1 MYQRWRNGWWPV
13 ASKFSGIDDMTI
25 SKAEKSETRDATGRF
40 VPGHSIGRPKGSKSA
55 FNKQVLAALGDL
67 TSQAMA
73 VLKERLNQNDLKAAT
88 FVLARFL
95 PEHRLT
101 DVGSVDP
108 TAWADAMATGEITVS
123 EAGKAAQALKTI
135 SDAGEVK
142 ELRARLD
149 EIETLITAAKK

>member
-1 MYQRWRNGWWPV
+1 MYQPSQRGYQIA
-13 ASKFSGIDDMTI
+13 ASKFSGTEDMTV
-25 SKAEKSETRDATGRF
+25 SKGEESETRDATGRF

-55 FNKQVLAALGDL
+55 FNKQVLTALGDL

-73 VLKERLNQNDLKAAT
+73 VLKQRLNDNDLKAAT
-88 FVLARFL
+88 FILQRFL

-101 DVGSVDP
+101 DVGSTDP
-108 TAWADAMATGEITVS
+108 TAWADAMADGSITVS

-135 SDAGEVK
+135 ADAGEVK

-149 EIETLITAAKK
+149 EIESLITAAKK